1 MITPKDPMWVPVMHE
16 ILDRIVNGTYPQ
28 GGALP
33 SERELCDEFDVS
45 RTVLR
50 ESVKVL
56 TEKGLVTTW
65 RGRGTIVEP
74 SSRWRTFDP
83 DLLAARL
90 RYPGGELVIRELLI
104 LRKGIEPVLAAMA
117 AVHADE
123 EQRESLR
130 QCFEELERWKHDP
143 SAYVF
148 ADGNFHNEIV
158 KISGVGLARDLFDL
172 MTEPFKLARQGTA
185 LIPGGLELAHLQHR
199 LVYECVMAGDGPG
212 ANAAMYEHLESAEER
227 LNRLQ
232 WSEHR
237 LVLP

>member
-1 MITPKDPMWVPVMHE
+1 MITPKDPMWVPVMRE
-16 ILDRIVNGTYPQ
+16 ILDRIVRGVYPE
-28 GGALP
+28 GSALP
-33 SERELCDEFDVS
+33 SERELCEEFDVS

-74 SSRWRTFDP
+74 AGRWRTFDP

-90 RYPGGELVIRELLI
+90 RYPGGEMVIRELLI

-117 AVHADE
+117 AVHADD
-123 EQRESLR
+123 EQRAALQQS
-130 QCFEELERWKHDP
+130 FEELERWKHDP

-148 ADGNFHNEIV
+148 ADGDFHNVIV
-158 KISGVGLARDLFDL
+158 RISGVSLARDLFAL
-172 MTEPFKLARQGTA
+172 MAEPFNLAREGTA
-185 LIPGGLELAHLQHR
+185 LIPGGLEIAHLQHR

-227 LNRLQ
+227 LNQLR
-232 WSEHR
+232 WAEHG
-237 LVLP
+237 LVLR